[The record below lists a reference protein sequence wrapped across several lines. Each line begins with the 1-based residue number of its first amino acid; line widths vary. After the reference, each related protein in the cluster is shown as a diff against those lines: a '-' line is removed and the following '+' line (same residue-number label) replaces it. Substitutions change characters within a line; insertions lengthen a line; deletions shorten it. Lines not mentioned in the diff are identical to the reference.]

1 MHNCG
6 DVLMKKVLIVDDTKN
21 IRTLLTM
28 CLESEGYQVTAAGDG
43 KQALELLQHNRFQL
57 VFLDIKLPELPGT
70 EVLRRVR
77 ELGINI
83 PIIIMTAFAT
93 VKNAVECT
101 KLGAVVYLQKPFT
114 AEKIRRVI
122 QEISDGETDD
132 ADNIEILL
140 ANARELLANC
150 KYNESFQQ
158 LKNALALDPGYGE
171 VYRLLAEVFEAQGE
185 SKQAERF
192 IKIAKQFEEG

>member
-1 MHNCG
+1 M
-6 DVLMKKVLIVDDTKN
+6 VMRKVLIVDDTKN

-28 CLESEGYQVTAAGDG
+28 CLEAEGYQVTAAGDG
-43 KQALELLQHNRFQL
+43 KQALELLQQNQFHL
-57 VFLDIKLPELPGT
+57 AFLDIKLPELPGT

-77 ELGINI
+77 ELGIDV

-122 QEISDGETDD
+122 QEISDGESAD
-132 ADNIEILL
+132 ADSIEILL
-140 ANARELLANC
+140 SDAKKLLANC
-150 KYNESFQQ
+150 KYNDSFQQ
-158 LKNALALDPGYGE
+158 LKNALALDPGCGE
-171 VYRLLAEVFEAQGE
+171 IYRLIAAVYEAQGE
-185 SKQAERF
+185 CKQAERF
-192 IKIAKQFEEG
+192 KQIAKQFEEG